1 MEVSHLE
8 NSQKRTFRWGKL
20 VIGMEFS
27 EMLNKNRGKRIKALV
42 KYVRT
47 DKYGD
52 WKKHY
57 KLN

>member
-1 MEVSHLE
+1 
-8 NSQKRTFRWGKL
+8 
-20 VIGMEFS
+20 MEFS

-42 KYVRT
+42 KHVRNG
-47 DKYGD
+47 KYGG